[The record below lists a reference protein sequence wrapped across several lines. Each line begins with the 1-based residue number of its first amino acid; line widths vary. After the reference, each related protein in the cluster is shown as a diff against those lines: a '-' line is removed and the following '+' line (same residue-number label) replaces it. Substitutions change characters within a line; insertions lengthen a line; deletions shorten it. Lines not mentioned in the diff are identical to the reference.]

1 MEILKNKETAETIRD
16 GFLLDLYDHKEES
29 DFDMQPVIDA
39 VNDFDYESFIG
50 YKTINDLVAAYQN
63 VISEKVLEIG
73 IDIAWLKKFNMKRSK
88 KDGVYKK

>member
-16 GFLLDLYDHKEES
+16 GFLLDLYDHKEDS

-39 VNDFDYESFIG
+39 VNDFDYESYIG

-63 VISEKVLEIG
+63 IISEKVLE

-88 KDGVYKK
+88 KEGVYKK